1 MLVPPFTPEA
11 AARANQLT
19 RLRLMFVGLAASAWC
34 LVIVFRLV
42 QLQVLDRGFFLKR
55 AARQS
60 ERTINLDPRRGPI
73 LDRNGRSLAVSV
85 DAESVYAVPQDVERP
100 AQTAAALAQ
109 ALGLTGQER
118 GEVLEQL
125 RKTRGFVWIKRKVD
139 PARARAVREAQLE
152 GVGLLTENRRYYPK
166 RELAAQVLGYV
177 GIDNAG
183 MSGVEYA
190 LDRDIRGHAAKVVV
204 ETDAR
209 RRPLSHVE
217 KPSTDGAT
225 ITLTIDEALQHIAE
239 TELERAMDETRALTG
254 MVVVM
259 DPVTGEV
266 LALANRPTFNP
277 NRFAD
282 FTSAG
287 WRNRAVADAYEP
299 GSIFKIV
306 AAAGALQ
313 EQVAEPGEVIDCG
326 DGHIEIGGVRI
337 NDHKVFH
344 RLSFQDVVAESSDI
358 GTIRLAQRL
367 GRENFNR
374 YMRDFGFGVPTGIEL
389 PGESPGLLKP
399 LARWG
404 SLSLAVM
411 SFGQEMA
418 VTGVQM
424 AAATAAVA
432 NGGRLMKPQILQR
445 VADKDGRVL
454 RKFQPA
460 VVREFLQPRT
470 VSLLTDMLVRVV
482 TDGTGKRAAVAGYTV
497 AGKTGTAQKIDPR
510 TRAYSATDHVASFV
524 GFVPVAQP
532 ALVIVTTLDS
542 PRGQYHGGEVA
553 APLFA
558 RVAEAS
564 LRRLAIPP
572 DDPLRRLRV
581 REPSPLREAAYHPP
595 APLAAPAP
603 VSIGDGAA
611 LMPDLRGL
619 SARDAA
625 LAAARLGLIV
635 RLRGTGRVAAQVPQ
649 PGEEVAPGAAC
660 SLLLGD
666 AAAPGAVAGTA
677 ADGTLR

>member
-1 MLVPPFTPEA
+1 MLVPPLTPEA

-19 RLRLMFVGLAASAWC
+19 RLRLMLVGLAASAWC

-100 AQTAAALAQ
+100 VQTAAALAQ

-239 TELERAMDETRALTG
+239 TELDRAMDETRALTG

-313 EQVAEPGEVIDCG
+313 EQVAEPGEIIDCG

-454 RKFQPA
+454 REFQPVGGA
-460 VVREFLQPRT
+460 
-470 VSLLTDMLVRVV
+470 RVPAAAHRLAAHRHA
-482 TDGTGKRAAVAGYTV
+482 GTGRDRRHRQARRGRGLHGRRQDRHRAENRPAH
-497 AGKTGTAQKIDPR
+497 PR
-510 TRAYSATDHVASFV
+510 LLGHR
-524 GFVPVAQP
+524 PCR
-532 ALVIVTTLDS
+532 LV
-542 PRGQYHGGEVA
+542 
-553 APLFA
+553 
-558 RVAEAS
+558 
-564 LRRLAIPP
+564 
-572 DDPLRRLRV
+572 RRLRAGGAAGARHRHDARLAARPVPRRRGGGAAV
-581 REPSPLREAAYHPP
+581 RARRRSVAAAARDTAGRP
-595 APLAAPAP
+595 AAPAA
-603 VSIGDGAA
+603 GARA
-611 LMPDLRGL
+611 EP
-619 SARDAA
+619 AA
-625 LAAARLGLIV
+625 
-635 RLRGTGRVAAQVPQ
+635 
-649 PGEEVAPGAAC
+649 
-660 SLLLGD
+660 
-666 AAAPGAVAGTA
+666 
-677 ADGTLR
+677 